1 MATRKTYQSRNYQL
15 RLVEFPKTRRYEIQG
30 VDLMDDVWVIN
41 ERIKVSKYDYYYAQ
55 EVFLKEVRAHERD
68 GVTFNEVF

>member
-1 MATRKTYQSRNYQL
+1 MATRKTYQSRNFQL

-30 VDLMDDVWVIN
+30 LDLMDDVWVIN

>member
-1 MATRKTYQSRNYQL
+1 MTVRKTYQSRSYML

-30 VDLMDDVWVIN
+30 VDLIDDTWVVN

>member
-68 GVTFNEVF
+68 SVTFNEVF

>member
-1 MATRKTYQSRNYQL
+1 MTVRKTYQSRSYML

-30 VDLMDDVWVIN
+30 VDLIDDTWVVN
-41 ERIKVSKYDYYYAQ
+41 ERIKISRYDYYYAQ
-55 EVFLKEVRAHERD
+55 ELFMKEVRAHERD

>member
-15 RLVEFPKTRRYEIQG
+15 RLVEYPKTRRYEIQG

-55 EVFLKEVRAHERD
+55 ERFLKEVRAHERD
-68 GVTFNEVF
+68 VVTFNEVF

>member
-1 MATRKTYQSRNYQL
+1 
-15 RLVEFPKTRRYEIQG
+15 
-30 VDLMDDVWVIN
+30 MDDVWVIN

>member
-15 RLVEFPKTRRYEIQG
+15 RIVEFPKTRRYEIQG

>member
-41 ERIKVSKYDYYYAQ
+41 ERIKVSKYDYYYVQ

>member
-1 MATRKTYQSRNYQL
+1 MATRKTYQSRDYQL
-15 RLVEFPKTRRYEIQG
+15 RLVEYPKTRRYEIQG

>member
-1 MATRKTYQSRNYQL
+1 MATRKTYQSRDYQL

>member
-1 MATRKTYQSRNYQL
+1 MTVRKTYQSRSYML

-30 VDLMDDVWVIN
+30 VDLIDDTWVVN
-41 ERIKVSKYDYYYAQ
+41 EHIKVSKYDYYYAQ

>member
-1 MATRKTYQSRNYQL
+1 MSTRKTYQSRDYQL

>member
-1 MATRKTYQSRNYQL
+1 MAVRKTYQSRNFQL

-30 VDLMDDVWVIN
+30 VDLIDELWVVN
-41 ERIKVSKYDYYYAQ
+41 ERIKVSRYDYYYAQ

>member
-1 MATRKTYQSRNYQL
+1 MTVRKTYQSRSYML

-30 VDLMDDVWVIN
+30 VDLIDDTWVVN

-68 GVTFNEVF
+68 GIHFHEVF

>member
-41 ERIKVSKYDYYYAQ
+41 ERIKVSKYDYYCAQ

>member
-1 MATRKTYQSRNYQL
+1 MATRKTYQSRDYQL
-15 RLVEFPKTRRYEIQG
+15 RLVEYPKTRRYEIQG

-55 EVFLKEVRAHERD
+55 ERFLKEVRAHERD

>member
-1 MATRKTYQSRNYQL
+1 MSVRKTYQSRNYQL

-30 VDLMDDVWVIN
+30 VDLMDNVWVIN